1 MNISL
6 KRNDDAVSG
15 VLKVEVVKADY
26 ADQVEK
32 SLRNY
37 RQKAEIHGFRKGMAP
52 MGMIR
57 KMYGKAAAADE
68 VNKIV
73 PESIVDYI
81 HGNDLDILGEP
92 LPNETEQQEIDFDT
106 QEDFEFY
113 FDIALTPEITIELN
127 KEDKLPYYQVTV
139 DDEMLGKQ
147 IDSFRES
154 YGVLDDTAE
163 TTDEKDLVKGLVTE
177 LGHDGLPKE
186 GGIVVEDAILMPLY
200 IKDEEEKNT
209 FIGAAKNSVVT
220 FNPAKAY
227 NGAVAEIASFLKVD
241 KSEAGGIESDFT
253 FEIQEITHHRK
264 AEMDQEFF
272 DKVFGEGTVATEEEF
287 KNKVE
292 EFIRG
297 QFTPQSDSKLLLE
310 AHKLIMEKAG
320 DMHFADAI
328 LKRWLLVSD
337 KNKTEET
344 LEKEYPQIIEDLKYQ
359 LIKKELVK
367 KNDIKVADEDVLQ
380 TGRRFAQSQ
389 LAQYYGMY
397 SVSEETLNNYTREM
411 LKDERILRTIVDHAL
426 DNKFTAWLKD
436 VVDLEIKEVSAEDFN
451 KLVDEENNK

>member
-26 ADQVEK
+26 ADQVDK

-68 VNKIV
+68 VNKLV
-73 PESIVDYI
+73 PDSIVDYI
-81 HGNDLDILGEP
+81 RENDLDILGEP
-92 LPNETEQQEIDFDT
+92 LPNRTEQQEIDFDA

-113 FDIALTPEITIELN
+113 FDVALAPEITIELN

-154 YGVLDDTAE
+154 YGVLDDTAG
-163 TTDEKDLVKGLVTE
+163 TVDEKDMVKGLVTE
-177 LGHDGLPKE
+177 LGDDGLPKE

-200 IKDEEEKNT
+200 IKDEEEKNK
-209 FIGAAKNSVVT
+209 FVGAEKNSVVT
-220 FNPAKAY
+220 FNPVKAFD
-227 NGAVAEIASFLKVD
+227 GAVAEIASFLKVD

-253 FEIQEITHHRK
+253 FEIKEITHHRE

-272 DKVFGEGTVATEEEF
+272 DKVFGEGTVTTEEEF
-287 KNKVE
+287 KDKIKD
-292 EFIRG
+292 FIRG
-297 QFTPQSDSKLLLE
+297 QFTPQSDAKFLLDAQKLL
-310 AHKLIMEKAG
+310 MEKAG
-320 DMHFADAI
+320 DIRFSDAI
-328 LKRWLLVSD
+328 LKRWLLAT
-337 KNKTEET
+337 NEQTTEET
-344 LEKEYPQIIEDLKYQ
+344 LEKDYPRIVEDLKYQ

-367 KNDIKVADEDVLQ
+367 KNDIKVADEDVLL

-397 SVSEETLNNYTREM
+397 SVSEETLNSYTREM

-436 VVDLEIKEVSAEDFN
+436 VADLEIKEVSSEDFN
-451 KLVDEENNK
+451 KLVDGENNK